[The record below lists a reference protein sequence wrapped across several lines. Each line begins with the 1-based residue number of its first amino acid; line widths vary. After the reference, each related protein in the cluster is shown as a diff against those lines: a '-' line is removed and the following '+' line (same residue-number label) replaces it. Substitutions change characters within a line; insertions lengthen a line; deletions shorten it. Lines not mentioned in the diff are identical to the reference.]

1 MSSSTSNTA
10 VTQTL
15 DEQTARLIGVEAY
28 LYLYP
33 LVTMDVTR
41 RQLTN
46 IQAGEMPGR
55 GPMNTVSHIREF
67 PAADFRVVVRPNFDT
82 LYSSA
87 WLDLSGGPMVVSAAD
102 TGGRYYM
109 LPMLD
114 MWTDVFATPGSR
126 TSGTQ
131 AADFAVVP
139 PGWEGTLPGGVQ
151 RIDAPTPYVWMIG
164 RTQTNGPADY
174 DAVHKVQ
181 DGYTITP
188 LARLGQAAQ
197 PVQAEVDS
205 SVDMTTP
212 PLEQVNALS
221 AADYFTYAAELMKL
235 HPPHPTDWSVL
246 ARANRI
252 GLQPGQ
258 SFDWDALDPAVQ
270 QTLEGA
276 PAEALAAMQAK
287 LPTLAPVTNG
297 WLMNTDS
304 IGVYGDYYLKRAIVS
319 MAGLGANPP
328 EDAVYP
334 LAETDADGQ
343 PLDGDNDYVL
353 HFNKDELPP
362 VDAFWSV
369 TMYDADGFQV
379 ANPIN
384 RFAIGDRDA
393 LTYNRDGSLDLYLQH
408 EDPGADK
415 QSNWLPAPRGPLGV
429 TMRLYAPRPVVLH
442 GHWAPPPIKR
452 T

>member
-1 MSSSTSNTA
+1 
-10 VTQTL
+10 
-15 DEQTARLIGVEAY
+15 
-28 LYLYP
+28 
-33 LVTMDVTR
+33 
-41 RQLTN
+41 
-46 IQAGEMPGR
+46 
-55 GPMNTVSHIREF
+55 
-67 PAADFRVVVRPNFDT
+67 
-82 LYSSA
+82 
-87 WLDLSGGPMVVSAAD
+87 
-102 TGGRYYM
+102 
-109 LPMLD
+109 
-114 MWTDVFATPGSR
+114 
-126 TSGTQ
+126 
-131 AADFAVVP
+131 
-139 PGWEGTLPGGVQ
+139 
-151 RIDAPTPYVWMIG
+151 
-164 RTQTNGPADY
+164 
-174 DAVHKVQ
+174 
-181 DGYTITP
+181 
-188 LARLGQAAQ
+188 LGQAAQ
-197 PVQAEVDS
+197 PVQAEVDP

-221 AADYFTYAAELMKL
+221 AADYFTYAAELMQL

-252 GLQPGQ
+252 GLRPGQ
-258 SFDWDALDPAVQ
+258 RFDWGALDRVVQ
-270 QTLEGA
+270 QALAGV
-276 PAEALAAMQAK
+276 PAEALQAMQAK

-334 LAETDADGQ
+334 LAEADADGQ
-343 PLDGDNDYVL
+343 PLNGDNDYVL

-393 LTYNRDGSLDLYLQH
+393 LTYNHDGSLDLYLQH

-429 TMRLYAPRPVVLH
+429 TMRLYAPQPVVLH

>member
-1 MSSSTSNTA
+1 
-10 VTQTL
+10 
-15 DEQTARLIGVEAY
+15 
-28 LYLYP
+28 
-33 LVTMDVTR
+33 
-41 RQLTN
+41 
-46 IQAGEMPGR
+46 
-55 GPMNTVSHIREF
+55 
-67 PAADFRVVVRPNFDT
+67 
-82 LYSSA
+82 
-87 WLDLSGGPMVVSAAD
+87 
-102 TGGRYYM
+102 M

-174 DAVHKVQ
+174 EAVRKVQ
-181 DGYTITP
+181 DGFTITP

-197 PVQAEVDS
+197 PVQAEVDP
-205 SVDMTTP
+205 SVDMTTA

-221 AADYFTYAAELMKL
+221 AADYFAYAAELLQL

-258 SFDWDALDPAVQ
+258 RFDWDTLDRVVQ
-270 QTLEGA
+270 QALEGV
-276 PAEALAAMQAK
+276 PGEALQAMQAK

-319 MAGLGANPP
+319 MVGLGANPP

-343 PLDGDNDYVL
+343 PLNGDNDYLL

-384 RFAIGDRDA
+384 RFAIGDRDQLA
-393 LTYNRDGSLDLYLQH
+393 YNADGSLDLYLQH

-429 TMRLYAPRPVVLH
+429 TMRLYAPQPVVLH

>member
-1 MSSSTSNTA
+1 
-10 VTQTL
+10 
-15 DEQTARLIGVEAY
+15 
-28 LYLYP
+28 
-33 LVTMDVTR
+33 
-41 RQLTN
+41 
-46 IQAGEMPGR
+46 
-55 GPMNTVSHIREF
+55 
-67 PAADFRVVVRPNFDT
+67 
-82 LYSSA
+82 
-87 WLDLSGGPMVVSAAD
+87 
-102 TGGRYYM
+102 
-109 LPMLD
+109 
-114 MWTDVFATPGSR
+114 
-126 TSGTQ
+126 
-131 AADFAVVP
+131 
-139 PGWEGTLPGGVQ
+139 VQ

-174 DAVHKVQ
+174 EAVRKVQ

-197 PVQAEVDS
+197 PVPAEVDP

-221 AADYFTYAAELMKL
+221 AADYFAYAAELMQL

-252 GLQPGQ
+252 GLTPGQ
-258 SFDWDALDPAVQ
+258 SLDWDALDRVVQ
-270 QTLEGA
+270 QTLEGV
-276 PAEALAAMQAK
+276 PAEALQAMQAK

-297 WLMNTDS
+297 WQMNTDS

-319 MAGLGANPP
+319 MVGLGANPP

-343 PLDGDNDYVL
+343 PLNGDNDYVL

-408 EDPGADK
+408 EDPGPDK

>member
-1 MSSSTSNTA
+1 MSSTDTTA
-10 VTQTL
+10 TRSL

-28 LYLYP
+28 IYLYP

-46 IQAGEMPGR
+46 IDAGKMLGR

-67 PAADFRVVVRPNFDT
+67 PPADLRVVVRPNFDT

-87 WLDLSGGPMVVSAAD
+87 WLDLTGGPMVVSAAD

-126 TSGTQ
+126 TSGTE

-139 PGWEGTLPGGVQ
+139 PGWEGTLPPGMQ
-151 RIDAPTPYVWMIG
+151 RIDAPTPYVWVIG

-174 DAVHKVQ
+174 PAVHKVQ
-181 DGYTITP
+181 DGFTITP

-197 PVQAEVDS
+197 PVQAQVDP
-205 SVDMTTP
+205 SVDMTTA

-221 AADYFTYAAELMKL
+221 AADYFTYGAELMQL
-235 HPPHPTDWSVL
+235 HPPHRTDWSML

-258 SFDWDALDPAVQ
+258 SFDWDALDRVVQ
-270 QTLEGA
+270 QALEGV
-276 PAEALAAMQAK
+276 PAEALKAMQAK

-304 IGVYGDYYLKRAIVS
+304 IGVYGNYYLKRAILS
-319 MAGLGANPP
+319 MVGLGANPP

-334 LAETDADGQ
+334 LAETDTDDQ
-343 PLDGDNDYVL
+343 PLNGDNDYVL

-369 TMYDADGFQV
+369 TMYDADGFQA

-393 LTYNRDGSLDLYLQH
+393 LSYNHDGSLDLYLQH
-408 EDPGADK
+408 EDPGPDK

-429 TMRLYAPRPVVLH
+429 TMRLYAPQPVVLH

>member
-1 MSSSTSNTA
+1 MSSTDTTA
-10 VTQTL
+10 TRSL

-28 LYLYP
+28 IYLYP

-46 IQAGEMPGR
+46 IDAGKMLGR

-67 PAADFRVVVRPNFDT
+67 PPADLRVVVRPNFDT

-87 WLDLSGGPMVVSAAD
+87 WLDLTGGPMVVSAAD

-126 TSGTQ
+126 TSGTE

-139 PGWEGTLPGGVQ
+139 PGWEGTLPPGVQ
-151 RIDAPTPYVWMIG
+151 RIDAPTPYVWVIG

-174 DAVHKVQ
+174 PAVHKVQ
-181 DGYTITP
+181 DGFTITP

-197 PVQAEVDS
+197 PVQAQVDP
-205 SVDMTTP
+205 SVDMTTA

-221 AADYFTYAAELMKL
+221 AADYFTYGAELMQL
-235 HPPHPTDWSVL
+235 HPPHRTDWSML

-258 SFDWDALDPAVQ
+258 SFDWDALDRVVQ
-270 QTLEGA
+270 QALEGV
-276 PAEALAAMQAK
+276 PAEALKAMQAK

-304 IGVYGDYYLKRAIVS
+304 IGVYGNYYLKRAILS
-319 MAGLGANPP
+319 MVGLGANPP

-334 LAETDADGQ
+334 LAETDTDDQ
-343 PLDGDNDYVL
+343 PLNGDNDYVL

-369 TMYDADGFQV
+369 TMYDADGFQA

-393 LTYNRDGSLDLYLQH
+393 LSYNHDGSLDLYLQH
-408 EDPGADK
+408 EDPGPDK

-429 TMRLYAPRPVVLH
+429 TMRLYAPQPVVLH

>member
-1 MSSSTSNTA
+1 MSTST
-10 VTQTL
+10 
-15 DEQTARLIGVEAY
+15 
-28 LYLYP
+28 
-33 LVTMDVTR
+33 
-41 RQLTN
+41 
-46 IQAGEMPGR
+46 
-55 GPMNTVSHIREF
+55 S
-67 PAADFRVVVRPNFDT
+67 
-82 LYSSA
+82 
-87 WLDLSGGPMVVSAAD
+87 D

-139 PGWEGTLPGGVQ
+139 PGWEGTLPPGVQ

-174 DAVHKVQ
+174 QAVRKVQ

-188 LARLGQAAQ
+188 LTRLGQAAQ
-197 PVQAEVDS
+197 PVQAEVDP

-221 AADYFTYAAELMKL
+221 AADYFTYAAELMQL
-235 HPPHPTDWSVL
+235 HPPHLTDWSVL

-252 GLQPGQ
+252 GLRPGQ
-258 SFDWDALDPAVQ
+258 SLDWDALDPAVR
-270 QTLEGA
+270 QTLEGV
-276 PAEALAAMQAK
+276 PAEALKAMQAK

-297 WLMNTDS
+297 WQMNTDS

-319 MAGLGANPP
+319 MVGLGANPP

-343 PLDGDNDYVL
+343 PLNGDNDYVL

-384 RFAIGDRDA
+384 RFAIGDRDQLA
-393 LTYNRDGSLDLYLQH
+393 YNRDGSLDLYLQH
-408 EDPGADK
+408 EDPGADQ
-415 QSNWLPAPRGPLGV
+415 QSNWLPAPRGVLGV
-429 TMRLYAPRPVVLH
+429 TMRLYAPQPVVLH

>member
-1 MSSSTSNTA
+1 MSSTDTTA
-10 VTQTL
+10 TRSL

-28 LYLYP
+28 IYLYP

-46 IQAGEMPGR
+46 IDAGKMLGR

-67 PAADFRVVVRPNFDT
+67 PPADLRVVVRPNFDT

-87 WLDLSGGPMVVSAAD
+87 WLDLTGGPMVVSAAD

-126 TSGTQ
+126 TSGTE

-139 PGWEGTLPGGVQ
+139 PGWEGTLPPGMQ
-151 RIDAPTPYVWMIG
+151 RIDAPTPYVWVIG

-174 DAVHKVQ
+174 PAVHKVQ
-181 DGYTITP
+181 DGFTITP

-197 PVQAEVDS
+197 PVQAQVDP
-205 SVDMTTP
+205 SVDMTTA

-221 AADYFTYAAELMKL
+221 AADYFAYGAELMQL
-235 HPPHPTDWSVL
+235 HPPHRTDWSVL

-258 SFDWDALDPAVQ
+258 SFDWDALDRVVQ
-270 QTLEGA
+270 QALEGV
-276 PAEALAAMQAK
+276 PAEALKAMQAK

-304 IGVYGDYYLKRAIVS
+304 IGVYGNYYLKRAILS
-319 MAGLGANPP
+319 MVGLGANPP

-334 LAETDADGQ
+334 LAETDTDDQ
-343 PLDGDNDYVL
+343 PLNGDNDYVL

-369 TMYDADGFQV
+369 TMYDADGFQA

-393 LTYNRDGSLDLYLQH
+393 LSYNHDGSLDLYLQH
-408 EDPGADK
+408 EDPGPDK

-429 TMRLYAPRPVVLH
+429 TMRLYAPQPVVLH

>member
-1 MSSSTSNTA
+1 MSTSTSDTA
-10 VTQTL
+10 GTGGL
-15 DEQTARLIGVEAY
+15 DAQTARLIGVEAY

-46 IQAGEMPGR
+46 IRAGEMPGR

-87 WLDLSGGPMVVSAAD
+87 WLDLTAGPMVVSAAD

-174 DAVHKVQ
+174 EAVRKVQ

-188 LARLGQAAQ
+188 LARLGQADQ
-197 PVQAEVDS
+197 PVPAEVDP
-205 SVDMTTP
+205 SVDMTTA

-221 AADYFTYAAELMKL
+221 AADYFAYAAELLQL
-235 HPPHPTDWSVL
+235 HPPHLTDWSVL
-246 ARANRI
+246 ARVNRI
-252 GLQPGQ
+252 GLQRGQ
-258 SFDWDALDPAVQ
+258 RFDWDALAPGVQ
-270 QTLEGA
+270 QALEGV
-276 PAEALAAMQAK
+276 PAAALAAMQAK

-319 MAGLGANPP
+319 MVGLGANPP

-343 PLDGDNDYVL
+343 PLDGGNDYVL
-353 HFNKDELPP
+353 HFTKDELPP

-429 TMRLYAPRPVVLH
+429 TMRLYAPQPVVLH